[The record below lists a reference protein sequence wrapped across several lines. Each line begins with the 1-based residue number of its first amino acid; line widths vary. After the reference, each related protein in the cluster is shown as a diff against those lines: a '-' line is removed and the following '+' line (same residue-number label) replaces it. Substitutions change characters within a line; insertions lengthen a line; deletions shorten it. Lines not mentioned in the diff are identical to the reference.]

1 MLTSFVAATM
11 IALVSAGAVLIW
23 TRPSGSE
30 FGSAAATQRNVL
42 GSSASDTGSS
52 AVEVS
57 DAIANSSESGESA
70 VAASLRQ
77 FKAFH
82 EEGILTDDEYE
93 TNAGHWP
100 TDSESCDPSL
110 VEMLCVGP
118 YVLAY
123 APRMTP
129 GRC

>member
-57 DAIANSSESGESA
+57 DAIANSSESGQ
-70 VAASLRQ
+70 L
-77 FKAFH
+77 KALH

-93 TNAGHWP
+93 TKRKAL
-100 TDSESCDPSL
+100 TDRL
-110 VEMLCVGP
+110 
-118 YVLAY
+118 
-123 APRMTP
+123 
-129 GRC
+129 